1 MTDSVQVVGPGAIEF
16 AFLIHRFGGEPGA
29 RDAFEHLIAD
39 VVGIVHPDVQE
50 VQANPGDW
58 GIDAFVGELTTGS
71 EVRVWQAKYFIHGFG
86 KTQQGDVRESYASAL
101 RAAAKHGYVL
111 KSWTLCLPIELD
123 GPNLSWWQRWARRT
137 EAADG
142 VGIEL
147 WTAGTLRRRLMDD
160 EATKVRL
167 YYFSPVFPIPGEAG
181 DANPPA
187 TRPLQHL
194 PDLDEY
200 QDALFAR
207 QMDEAGLPE
216 TYAAREAFFNAEIL
230 SREVDDKGIQ
240 TEVDSLR
247 GWRIR
252 VHATWS
258 QIFNDACQSS
268 GERVPPGVFRQV
280 MEAIEVN
287 HKPEADALRASV
299 LHGAGLMHQSVDNAR
314 AGWVRDWRRVADEY
328 ARASASN
335 GSQPRTDPVEGRTK
349 EQPND

>member
-1 MTDSVQVVGPGAIEF
+1 MTDSVQIVGPGTIDF
-16 AFLIHRFGGEPGA
+16 TFLIYRFGGEPGA
-29 RDAFEHLIAD
+29 REAFEHLVAD
-39 VVGIVHPDVQE
+39 VVGIIHPDVQE

-58 GIDAFVGELTTGS
+58 GIDAFVGELTAGS
-71 EVRVWQAKYFIHGFG
+71 EARVWQAKYFVHEFG
-86 KTQQGDVRESYASAL
+86 KTQQGDVRSSYASAL
-101 RAAAKHGYVL
+101 RAAGQHGYKL

-123 GPNLSWWQRWARRT
+123 GPSLSWWQGWAKRT
-137 EAADG
+137 ETADG
-142 VGIEL
+142 VVIEL

-160 EATKVRL
+160 EATRVRR
-167 YYFSPVFPIPGEAG
+167 YYFSPIFPIEAG
-181 DANPPA
+181 GAKSPT
-187 TRPLQHL
+187 TRPLRDL
-194 PDLDEY
+194 PDVDEY

-216 TYAAREAFFNAEIL
+216 TFAAREAFFNAEIL
-230 SREVDDKGIQ
+230 AREVDDKGIQ
-240 TEVDSLR
+240 TELDALR

-258 QIFNDACQSS
+258 QIFNDACQIS

-314 AGWVRDWRRVADEY
+314 AGWVRDWRRVAEDY
-328 ARASASN
+328 AQATASIDNQVQNSSGA
-335 GSQPRTDPVEGRTK
+335 GGID
-349 EQPND
+349 